1 MCYIIAK
8 KFEGHGCLAFKTEY
22 GRETAQLVDYLGQ
35 KKRDDGIQIL
45 TISSKEAYG
54 EYEPYTEAESKED
67 FVSLVLAMK

>member
-35 KKRDDGIQIL
+35 KKE
-45 TISSKEAYG
+45 TTAYR
-54 EYEPYTEAESKED
+54 
-67 FVSLVLAMK
+67 F